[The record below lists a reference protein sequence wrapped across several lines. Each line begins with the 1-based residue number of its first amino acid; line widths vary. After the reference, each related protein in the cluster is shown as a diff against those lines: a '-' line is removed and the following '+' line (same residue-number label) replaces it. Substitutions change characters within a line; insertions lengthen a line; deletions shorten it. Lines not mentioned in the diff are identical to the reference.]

1 MRTDRPLLRTRLAV
15 AAAAALVLLLFTG
28 LGALLLWGSFSAE
41 ERAALQGVQGLLVD
55 RAPLLVVLAL
65 GVVLAAAAA
74 AGPLH
79 RRWVAAPAQLAEQA
93 EVLLGPEVQRT
104 LTLPAAS
111 APLQALATHINALAA
126 QRDAL
131 RADIAGEVARASR
144 HIEQE
149 RQRLAALMSELP
161 QSVVVCTLDGRV
173 LLYNRRARLQFRAL
187 SGAPGAAGGAELLG
201 LGRSI
206 HAVFDRE
213 LVAHALA
220 SVQQRLQRG
229 AEQPSAQFITS
240 TPSGQ
245 LLRVRLSPVRAVEEA
260 GAPNSPP
267 ARVGTAPLAGFVLL
281 LDNVTREFEAD
292 TENTRW
298 PLEDMRGS
306 DVLQAAQA
314 RIEAGGRLA
323 CTLGAVDETL
333 WLRVDSYSLLLALA
347 GLAERVHDEL
357 GLRSV
362 QLRLQVQPASEGAK
376 PGPRRAQLDLL
387 WTGPALST
395 ETAMGWELD
404 ALPRSGA
411 ATGPGGPAGLSVRD
425 VVQRHG
431 GGFWFERERTRHE
444 AFFRF
449 VLPLAAEPAL
459 LETLEAADP
468 GADSR
473 PDYLGFDLFAAS
485 QHQRAL
491 DDRPLAELS
500 YTVFDTET
508 TGLDP
513 ATDEIL
519 QIGATRL
526 LAGRLLKGESFDQ
539 LVHPGRS
546 IPAEGIA
553 IHGITPAMVAGQPP
567 ISTVLP
573 AFHAYARDT
582 VLVAHNAAFD
592 LRFFQMKEAATG
604 LCFEQPVL
612 DTLLLSAVV
621 HPAQASHRLEAI
633 AERFGVSVQGRHT
646 ALGDALVTAEIFRR
660 MLPLLAQQGIVTL
673 GQARAAAQKT
683 WYAQL
688 RY

>member
-1 MRTDRPLLRTRLAV
+1 VTRSDRSLLTTRVAV
-15 AAAAALVLLLFTG
+15 AAAAAAVLLLFTG
-28 LGALLLWGSFSAE
+28 LGALLLWGSLGAE
-41 ERAALQGVQGLLVD
+41 ERPALQAVQALLAE
-55 RAPLLVVLAL
+55 RGPLLAAVAL
-65 GVVLAAAAA
+65 GVVLAAAGA

-93 EVLLGPEVQRT
+93 EVLLGPEVQRRV
-104 LTLPAAS
+104 TLPEGA
-111 APLQALATHINALAA
+111 APLQALAAHVNALAA

-131 RADIAGEVARASR
+131 RADMAGEVARASQ

-161 QSVVVCTLDGRV
+161 QSVVVCTLEGRV

-187 SGAPGAAGGAELLG
+187 SGTPGAAGGAELLG

-245 LLRVRLSPVRAVEEA
+245 LLRVRLSPVRAVEAA
-260 GAPNSPP
+260 GLQPRGA
-267 ARVGTAPLAGFVLL
+267 APLAGFVLL

-292 TENTRW
+292 SENTRW

-314 RIEAGGRLA
+314 RIQAGGRLA

-362 QLRLQVQPASEGAK
+362 QLRLHLAPEIEGA
-376 PGPRRAQLDLL
+376 GPRRAQLDLL

-411 ATGPGGPAGLSVRD
+411 AARPGGPPSLSVRE

-449 VLPLAAEPAL
+449 VLPLAAETAL
-459 LETLEAADP
+459 LETLEAADASADAS
-468 GADSR
+468 ADSR

-526 LAGRLLKGESFDQ
+526 IAGRLLKGESFEQ
-539 LVHPGRS
+539 LVNPGRS

-567 ISTVLP
+567 ITTVLP

-592 LRFFQMKEAATG
+592 LRFFQLKEAATG
-604 LCFEQPVL
+604 LRFEQPVL

-621 HPAQASHRLEAI
+621 HPAQTSHRLEAI

>member
-1 MRTDRPLLRTRLAV
+1 
-15 AAAAALVLLLFTG
+15 
-28 LGALLLWGSFSAE
+28 
-41 ERAALQGVQGLLVD
+41 
-55 RAPLLVVLAL
+55 
-65 GVVLAAAAA
+65 
-74 AGPLH
+74 
-79 RRWVAAPAQLAEQA
+79 
-93 EVLLGPEVQRT
+93 
-104 LTLPAAS
+104 
-111 APLQALATHINALAA
+111 
-126 QRDAL
+126 
-131 RADIAGEVARASR
+131 
-144 HIEQE
+144 
-149 RQRLAALMSELP
+149 
-161 QSVVVCTLDGRV
+161 V

-245 LLRVRLSPVRAVEEA
+245 LLRVRLAPVRAVAEPGAEA
-260 GAPNSPP
+260 VPQPRGGA
-267 ARVGTAPLAGFVLL
+267 APLAGFVLL
-281 LDNVTREFEAD
+281 LDKVTRDFEAD
-292 TENTRW
+292 AEGTRW
-298 PLEDMRGS
+298 PLEDMRGT

-314 RIEAGGRLA
+314 RIQAGGRLA
-323 CTLGAVDETL
+323 CTLAPVDETL
-333 WLRVDSYSLLLALA
+333 WLRVDSYPLLLALA
-347 GLAERVHDEL
+347 GLAERLHDEL
-357 GLRSV
+357 GLRGV
-362 QLRLQVQPASEGAK
+362 QLRLQTAPVDAAAAGSPAAAA
-376 PGPRRAQLDLL
+376 PRRAQLDLL

-404 ALPRSGA
+404 PLPRSGA
-411 ATGPGGPAGLSVRD
+411 AARPGGPAAISVRE

-431 GGFWFERERTRHE
+431 GAFWFERERTRHE

-449 VLPLAAEPAL
+449 LLPLAAEPAL
-459 LETLEAADP
+459 LETLEAADRS
-468 GADSR
+468 AESR
-473 PDYLGFDLFAAS
+473 PDFLGFDLFAAS
-485 QHQRAL
+485 REQHAL
-491 DDRPLAELS
+491 DERPLADLA

-519 QIGATRL
+519 QIGAARV
-526 LAGRLLKGESFDQ
+526 LAGRLLKGESFEQ
-539 LVHPGRS
+539 LVNPGRS

-553 IHGITPAMVAGQPP
+553 IHGITPAMVTGQPP
-567 ISTVLP
+567 ITTVLP

-604 LCFEQPVL
+604 LRFEQPVL

>member
-1 MRTDRPLLRTRLAV
+1 MTRSDRSLLTTRVAV
-15 AAAAALVLLLFTG
+15 AAAAAAVLLLFTG
-28 LGALLLWGSFSAE
+28 LGALLLWGSLGAE
-41 ERAALQGVQGLLVD
+41 ERPALQAVQALLAE
-55 RAPLLVVLAL
+55 RGPLLAAVAL
-65 GVVLAAAAA
+65 GVVLAAAGA

-93 EVLLGPEVQRT
+93 EVLLGPEVQRRV
-104 LTLPAAS
+104 TLPEGA
-111 APLQALATHINALAA
+111 APLQALAAHVNALAA

-131 RADIAGEVARASR
+131 RADMAGEVARASQ

-161 QSVVVCTLDGRV
+161 QSVVVCTLEGRV

-187 SGAPGAAGGAELLG
+187 SGTPGAAGGAELLG

-245 LLRVRLSPVRAVEEA
+245 LLRVRLSPVRAVEAA
-260 GAPNSPP
+260 GLQPRGA
-267 ARVGTAPLAGFVLL
+267 APLAGFVLL

-292 TENTRW
+292 SENTRW

-314 RIEAGGRLA
+314 RIQAGGRLA

-362 QLRLQVQPASEGAK
+362 QLRLHLAPEIEGAD
-376 PGPRRAQLDLL
+376 PRRAQLDLL

-411 ATGPGGPAGLSVRD
+411 AARPGGPPSLSVRE

-449 VLPLAAEPAL
+449 VLPLAAETAL
-459 LETLEAADP
+459 LETLEAADASADAS
-468 GADSR
+468 ADSR

-526 LAGRLLKGESFDQ
+526 IAGRLLKGESFEQ
-539 LVHPGRS
+539 LVNPGRS

-567 ISTVLP
+567 ITTVLP

-592 LRFFQMKEAATG
+592 LRFFQLKEATTG
-604 LCFEQPVL
+604 LRFEQPVL

-621 HPAQASHRLEAI
+621 HPAQTSHRLEVI